1 MRTLARVGAVVTALW
16 LTGAAPG
23 GTVRIAL
30 REQPNTLNPLLA
42 TQFDENYVCEGI
54 FSGLTVLDDRGRL
67 QPELAEAVPTRANG
81 GISADG
87 KQLVYRL
94 RRNARWQDG
103 VAVTADDVV
112 AVTADDVVF
121 TFGKMRD
128 PKVPF
133 PSLTLYDV
141 VERVEARDPHTVVVR
156 LKRPAP
162 DAPAEIFVNGQNGA
176 ILPKHV
182 LEHVADLAHAAFNG
196 APIGSGPYRVERWE
210 RGSSLRLVANRDYF
224 GGAPSVERIDFTF
237 LPDSNTRAFAVESQ
251 GADLAQIVA
260 VNIPAVR
267 AAGVRVLSVVQPT
280 LVYLLYRVDAPPF
293 DDVLVRRAL
302 SRAVD
307 PGEIA
312 RKVYLGEAAPATD
325 LLPPQSQYHA
335 TRAAARANLREAASL
350 LQSAGWRAGADGI
363 RVRGGSRLT
372 VTLTTIAGN
381 ASLQRAAVLLQAAW
395 KTIGVEATVRPL
407 QTSLLFAPGGTLP
420 SGDFTV
426 ALVNF
431 SFPITPDRTELL
443 ASRAVAPAG
452 FNNGR
457 YRDAELDRLFAA
469 AHTEIDVTKRKAL
482 FAQIDRRV
490 TVNVP
495 VFPIVWTKA
504 VFAISPRVAGIRPEP
519 VNSDL
524 WNVATW
530 RVR

>member
-1 MRTLARVGAVVTALW
+1 MRTLARVGAVIAVLW
-16 LTGAAPG
+16 LIGAAPDS
-23 GTVRIAL
+23 TVRIAL

-67 QPELAEAVPTRANG
+67 QPELAEAVPTRTNG
-81 GISADG
+81 GVSADG
-87 KQLVYRL
+87 KQLVYHL
-94 RRNARWQDG
+94 RRKARWHDG
-103 VAVTADDVV
+103 V

-121 TFGKMRD
+121 TFAKMRD

-133 PSLTLYDV
+133 PALTLYEV
-141 VERVEARDPHTVVVR
+141 VDRVEARDAHTVVVR
-156 LKRPAP
+156 LKHSAP
-162 DAPAEIFVNGQNGA
+162 DAPAEIFVNGQSGA
-176 ILPKHV
+176 IVPKHV

-196 APIGSGPYRVERWE
+196 APIGSGPYRVARWE
-210 RGSSLRLVANRDYF
+210 RGSSLRLVANHDYF
-224 GGAPSVERIDFTF
+224 GGSPSVERIDITF
-237 LPDSNTRAFAVESQ
+237 LPDSNTRAFALASHEI
-251 GADLAQIVA
+251 DLAQIAA

-267 AAGVRVLSVVQPT
+267 AAGLRVVSVVQPS

-293 DDVLVRRAL
+293 ADVLVRRAL

-307 PGEIA
+307 PNEIA
-312 RKVYLGEAAPATD
+312 KKVFLGEASPATD
-325 LLPPQSQYHA
+325 LMPPQSPYHA
-335 TRAAARANLREAASL
+335 TRAAVTANLAEAASL
-350 LQSAGWRAGADGI
+350 LESAGWHPGADGI
-363 RVRGGSRLT
+363 RMRGGSRLT
-372 VTLTTIAGN
+372 VTLTTLAGN
-381 ASLQRAAVLLQAAW
+381 APLQRAAVLLQAAW
-395 KTIGVEATVRPL
+395 KTIGVEATLRSL
-407 QTSLLFAPGGTLP
+407 QTNLLYAPNGTLA

-426 ALVNF
+426 ALVSF

-469 AHTEIDVTKRKAL
+469 AHTELDVMKRKAL

-490 TVNVP
+490 ADNVP

-504 VFAISPRVAGIRPEP
+504 IFAISPRVDGIRPEP

-530 RVR
+530 RIR